1 MQIQIHF
8 WLPTRNIMLSNVI
21 SGSIALPHSR
31 RINRYL
37 RLRQGKQVFKLRLR
51 LAVGVIQNLGFTRAG
66 EDLLFG
72 FFLHGFEHRLIHR
85 QKVER
90 TGLDVVNLDIFQIDA
105 EDFYG
110 WQADEDFAVHDID
123 VVGVKFVQI
132 QACQHFAAHDKQAA
146 LRILPQSAPVA
157 FFLRADDGVDV
168 ESRAFQAVH
177 LLNLH
182 QNAFARNRLMGVV
195 VAVLGIKPAGS
206 RCECAK
212 NRY

>member
-37 RLRQGKQVFKLRLR
+37 RLRQGKQVFKLCLR
-51 LAVGVIQNLGFTRAG
+51 LAVGVIQNLGFARAG
-66 EDLLFG
+66 EDLFFG
-72 FFLHGFEHRLIHR
+72 FVLHGFEYRLIHR
-85 QKVER
+85 QKVKR
-90 TGLDVVNLDIFQIDA
+90 AGLDVVHLDIFQIDA

-110 WQADEDFAVHDID
+110 RQADEDFSVHDID

-132 QACQHFAAHDKQAA
+132 QTRQHFAAHDKQAA

-157 FFLRADDGVDV
+157 FFSVRMMV
-168 ESRAFQAVH
+168 S
-177 LLNLH
+177 
-182 QNAFARNRLMGVV
+182 M
-195 VAVLGIKPAGS
+195 
-206 RCECAK
+206 
-212 NRY
+212 